1 MQSEKIA
8 IEIEDAKTL
17 KVFLDK
23 ANDWVDRAAKL
34 TFRKSKKR
42 KIADDVSAERKPTL
56 EEVEVL
62 LTEYDALS
70 FEAPEYTTLQF
81 FIKGAARYLLSSLS
95 LFSCRRDTEI
105 YCRHHSF
112 RDKARQILENFSS
125 TTLADLNT
133 VLTCGKTLDVHLNE
147 ITELEK
153 RISHLEFLE
162 KGSYLSL
169 VHNASHR
176 FIFFSFLFLS

>member
-1 MQSEKIA
+1 LQSEKIA

-81 FIKGAARYLLSSLS
+81 FIKGAARYLFFLS
-95 LFSCRRDTEI
+95 LFSLLGGALKVIHPQLPR
-105 YCRHHSF
+105 
-112 RDKARQILENFSS
+112 
-125 TTLADLNT
+125 
-133 VLTCGKTLDVHLNE
+133 
-147 ITELEK
+147 
-153 RISHLEFLE
+153 
-162 KGSYLSL
+162 
-169 VHNASHR
+169 
-176 FIFFSFLFLS
+176 